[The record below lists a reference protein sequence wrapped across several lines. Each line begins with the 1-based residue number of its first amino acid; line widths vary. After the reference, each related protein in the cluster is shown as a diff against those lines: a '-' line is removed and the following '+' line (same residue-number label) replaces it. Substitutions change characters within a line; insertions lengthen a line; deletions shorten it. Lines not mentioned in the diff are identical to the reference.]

1 MTPREQAQLRIL
13 KNLEDSPGIS
23 QRVLAERLGISLGKT
38 NYLLKALLE
47 KGFIKAGNFRR
58 SGSKLGYLYL
68 LTPQGIE
75 QKLSLTRAYLAR
87 KEAEYE
93 ALRAE
98 IAALHVELS
107 TAADSNAP
115 GEKSIQNPVTKP

>member
-98 IAALHVELS
+98 IAALQLELS
-107 TAADSNAP
+107 VSADSNAARN
-115 GEKSIQNPVTKP
+115 KSIQTQ